1 MCDRGIR
8 NKVLSRWTM
17 LQEDI
22 IRKDVRRGIPCSY
35 RISKQTQTKL
45 DDLDEI
51 RTEMCDE

>member
-22 IRKDVRRGIPCSY
+22 ARKDVRREIPCSY
-35 RISKQTQTKL
+35 RI
-45 DDLDEI
+45 
-51 RTEMCDE
+51 